1 MAAVKQANRLVG
13 ITTRK
18 EHTSQLQSLHG
29 GRAAFSALSFFS
41 GVSSRGFSLWAMW
54 VLGRTFLRVGSW

>member
-41 GVSSRGFSLWAMW
+41 WGQLQRVLLVGHVGFRKNIS
-54 VLGRTFLRVGSW
+54 